1 MSATKPLQLLPF
13 PTAVFPK
20 PLREYIEHGS
30 SQNYPEDFVGAALL
44 ACLATAI
51 GASHELEVNANWH
64 EPTTLFIAIV
74 GDAGVRKSSSLN
86 YAMKAIRVRQKQ
98 QIQAHMLAAQQYD
111 EQMRQAKAD
120 KNLCSLPEPPS
131 GEQTI
136 VEDATVEALIGLLA
150 QNPRGLLNFRDE
162 LASWTRDL
170 NRYRAGSDEQRWLS
184 LWSAGSIT
192 YNRKTQAP
200 LFVDRPVVSVLGGLQ
215 PAVLS
220 EVFGHGKSENGFSD
234 RVLFAYPDPIARC
247 VVKVSVPITI
257 REDYASVFERLFAL
271 SDSSDGGGE
280 YTPHL
285 LPLDHEAQAVF
296 EQWSDDYINRKINDP
311 NTPAREKGVLS
322 KLEAYLLRFAL
333 ILHITAYVC
342 KEEGSCKVISA
353 SSIYRAMRLIEYFK
367 SQYDKIAATSSPLPD
382 ADKVINWIREK
393 GGTVTKREI
402 YRAKMGGLDTEAK
415 TTAFI
420 LEYVGL
426 GILVSEEVPQTRG
439 GAPQTVVTLLI

>member
-1 MSATKPLQLLPF
+1 MSAAKSPSLLSF
-13 PTAVFPK
+13 PTSVFPK
-20 PLREYIEHGS
+20 PLREYIEHGAT
-30 SQNYPEDFVGAALL
+30 QNFPEDFVGAALL
-44 ACLATAI
+44 ASLATAI
-51 GASHELEVNANWH
+51 GASYELEVNATWR

-86 YAMKAIRVRQKQ
+86 YAMKAIRTRQKQ
-98 QIQAHMLAAQQYD
+98 QIQAHMLAVQQYED
-111 EQMRQAKAD
+111 QVRQAKAD
-120 KNLCSLPEPPS
+120 KDSSALPEPPS

-200 LFVDRPVVSVLGGLQ
+200 LFVERPVVSVLGGLQ
-215 PAVLS
+215 PAVLN
-220 EVFGHGKSENGFSD
+220 EMFGNGKSENGFSD
-234 RVLFAYPDPIARC
+234 RVLFAYPDPILRC
-247 VVKVSVPITI
+247 VVKSNVPITI
-257 REDYASVFERLFAL
+257 REAYASVFDRLFAL
-271 SDSSDGGGE
+271 SHHIDENGE
-280 YTPHL
+280 YAPNL
-285 LPLDHEAQAVF
+285 LPLDTEARAVF
-296 EQWSDDYINRKINDP
+296 EQWNDDYINRKINDP

-342 KEEGSCKVISA
+342 KEEGSCEAISA
-353 SSIYRAMRLIEYFK
+353 SSIHRAMRLVEYFK
-367 SQYDKIAATSSPLPD
+367 SHYDKIAATSSPLPD

-393 GGTVTKREI
+393 DGLVTKRDI
-402 YRAKMGGLDTEAK
+402 YRAKVGGLDTEAK
-415 TTAFI
+415 AAAFI

-426 GILVSEEVPQTRG
+426 GVLVTEEVPQRHG
-439 GAPQTVVTLLI
+439 GPPQTVVHLLI

>member
-1 MSATKPLQLLPF
+1 MNAAKSSSLLTF
-13 PTAVFPK
+13 PTSVFPK

-30 SQNYPEDFVGAALL
+30 SQNYPDDFVGAALL

-86 YAMKAIRVRQKQ
+86 YAMKAIRTRQKQ
-98 QIQAHMLAAQQYD
+98 QIQAHMLAIQQYD
-111 EQMRQAKAD
+111 EQMRQAKANKD
-120 KNLCSLPEPPS
+120 SCALPELPS

-200 LFVDRPVVSVLGGLQ
+200 LFVERPVVSVLGGLQ

-220 EVFGHGKSENGFSD
+220 EVFGQGKSENGFSD
-234 RVLFAYPDPIARC
+234 RVLFAYPNPIARC

-257 REDYASVFERLFAL
+257 REAYASVFERLFAL
-271 SDSSDGGGE
+271 SHISDGDSE
-280 YTPHL
+280 YAPHL
-285 LPLDHEAQAVF
+285 IPLDHEARAAF
-296 EQWSDDYINRKINDP
+296 EQWSEDYINRKINDP

-342 KEEGSCKVISA
+342 KEEGSCEAISA
-353 SSIYRAMRLIEYFK
+353 SSICRAMRLVEYFK
-367 SQYDKIAATSSPLPD
+367 SHYDKIAASSSPLPD
-382 ADKVINWIREK
+382 TDKVINWIREK
-393 GGTVTKREI
+393 GGTVTKRDI
-402 YRAKMGGLDTEAK
+402 YRAKVGGLDTQAK
-415 TTAFI
+415 ATAFI
-420 LEYVGL
+420 LDHVGL
-426 GILVSEEVPQTRG
+426 GVLVAEEVPQKHG
-439 GAPQTVVTLLI
+439 GPSQTVVHLLI